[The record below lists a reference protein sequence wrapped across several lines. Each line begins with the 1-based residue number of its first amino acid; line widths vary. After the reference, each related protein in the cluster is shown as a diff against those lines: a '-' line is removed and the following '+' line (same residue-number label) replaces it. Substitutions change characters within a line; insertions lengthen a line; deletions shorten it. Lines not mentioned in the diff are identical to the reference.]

1 MNYGQASGVK
11 EALEKALKEE
21 KVREIFFIRVY
32 DGEVQIYEDFEEL
45 PEIEKMKDK
54 GLYL

>member
-21 KVREIFFIRVY
+21 KIRETFFIRVY